1 MDHYSLVIKPILI
14 SWRFVVN
21 IKCRAVFNAVSNASV
36 QRNLVGGVRQCW
48 FILPCDWSR
57 KLAPSSRQIGCK
69 LRLKLVTALP
79 PAFSPRFRQ
88 FISVYFGFS
97 LVLSHFHFFSIR
109 SGNYFVIT
117 QSKSDHKKD
126 PLNTSHY

>member
-1 MDHYSLVIKPILI
+1 MDRYSIVIKPILI

-21 IKCRAVFNAVSNASV
+21 IKSRAVFSAVSNASV
-36 QRNLVGGVRQCW
+36 QRNLVGGVRRCW
-48 FILPCDWSR
+48 FILPCDWSNSR
-57 KLAPSSRQIGCK
+57 HPHDKSDVKLKLA
-69 LRLKLVTALP
+69 TALP

-126 PLNTSHY
+126 PLNTSHC

>member
-1 MDHYSLVIKPILI
+1 MDRYSIVIKPILI

-21 IKCRAVFNAVSNASV
+21 IKSRAVFSAVSNASV
-36 QRNLVGGVRQCW
+36 QRNLVGGVRRCW

-57 KLAPSSRQIGCK
+57 KLTPSSRQIGCK
-69 LRLKLVTALP
+69 TEISHGFATR
-79 PAFSPRFRQ
+79 FSPRFRQ

>member
-1 MDHYSLVIKPILI
+1 MQCLTLPSNVI
-14 SWRFVVN
+14 SWVE
-21 IKCRAVFNAVSNASV
+21 C
-36 QRNLVGGVRQCW
+36 VGVGSFCPV
-48 FILPCDWSR
+48 IGSGNSR
-57 KLAPSSRQIGCK
+57 HPHDKSDVKLKLA
-69 LRLKLVTALP
+69 TALP

-109 SGNYFVIT
+109 SGNFFVIT

-126 PLNTSHY
+126 PLNTSHC